1 MNGFQLLSDSYK
13 KALSLGEI
21 SREEAEKKCRV
32 FDFLATCDQ
41 DDFYNL
47 FDSSAFNEISKS
59 YMRLAVRLM
68 KIRARLSGTDS
79 AYFLMKSSLKK
90 YVRDNGWKPW
100 KNIIGNI
107 C

>member
-41 DDFYNL
+41 EDFYNL

-59 YMRLAVRLM
+59 YMRLAVKELV
-68 KIRARLSGTDS
+68 SEGTIDEDHGK
-79 AYFLMKSSLKK
+79 AVRNRFSLLFDEKQSK
-90 YVRDNGWKPW
+90 EV
-100 KNIIGNI
+100 
-107 C
+107 CEAVS